1 MYVNVRCKEGTH
13 LLCLTIDKINEIR
26 AGDKKFDKKL
36 MMYENMLLRKGYKIP
51 LDCMIS
57 SNDQPHKFK
66 ELKQRK
72 NLLKN
77 VIMNRIVEI
86 RIQHNKPK
94 LGDFL
99 KLLKA
104 HGMPKEVLLQKLT
117 MLYSDQPNVIE
128 EDRKFDEINGYFD
141 RMKKVF

>member
-1 MYVNVRCKEGTH
+1 
-13 LLCLTIDKINEIR
+13 
-26 AGDKKFDKKL
+26 
-36 MMYENMLLRKGYKIP
+36 
-51 LDCMIS
+51 
-57 SNDQPHKFK
+57 
-66 ELKQRK
+66 
-72 NLLKN
+72 
-77 VIMNRIVEI
+77 MNRIVEI